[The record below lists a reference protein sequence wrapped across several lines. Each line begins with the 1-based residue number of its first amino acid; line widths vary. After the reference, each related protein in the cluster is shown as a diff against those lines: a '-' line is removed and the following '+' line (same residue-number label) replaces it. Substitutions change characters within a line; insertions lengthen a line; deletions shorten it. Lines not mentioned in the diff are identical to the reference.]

1 MYRIFDV
8 IYERRTLLGIS
19 YFLAYNK
26 PSNAIQ
32 IGLLETNSETNN
44 QRSKFNNFSNRYS
57 ELWIKVLIIAIQK
70 DGKKERQL
78 FLYSPKIGQQ

>member
-1 MYRIFDV
+1 MTSQQRYYMYRIFDV

-32 IGLLETNSETNN
+32 IGLLEMNSETNN
-44 QRSKFNNFSNRYS
+44 QRGNLTIFQTDIQNS
-57 ELWIKVLIIAIQK
+57 ELK
-70 DGKKERQL
+70 
-78 FLYSPKIGQQ
+78 F